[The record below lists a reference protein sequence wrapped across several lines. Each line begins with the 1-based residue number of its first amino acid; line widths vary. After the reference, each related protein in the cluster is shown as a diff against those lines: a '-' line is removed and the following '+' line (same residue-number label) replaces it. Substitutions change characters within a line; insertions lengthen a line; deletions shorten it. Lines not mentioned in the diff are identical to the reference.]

1 MIQFV
6 PLGEDN
12 CNSNK
17 VEDHIKLAM
26 LLGTSEVVY
35 PVQKTDSF
43 QSVTY
48 IPCAYMDPF
57 YGSGMVGYGPH
68 SMVHP
73 QVGASAPSRVPLP
86 NELSEDGPIYVNAK
100 QYHAILRRRQLRAKL
115 EAKNKLIKGRKPY
128 LHESRH
134 LHAMKRVRG
143 SGGRF
148 LKTKKQEQQQHS
160 VAAAAASTTDSE
172 VSSSP
177 LLQLGEKPGSSGS
190 SCAGFTSDSHG
201 NVFLPPEPFGFPSE
215 YTSQQRVSAIR

>member
-1 MIQFV
+1 MTSV
-6 PLGEDN
+6 VGHH
-12 CNSNK
+12 
-17 VEDHIKLAM
+17 VEGKDSTTLP
-26 LLGTSEVVY
+26 TSRSHQV
-35 PVQKTDSF
+35 
-43 QSVTY
+43 SVNIDQCFSSTY

-143 SGGRF
+143 SG
-148 LKTKKQEQQQHS
+148 
-160 VAAAAASTTDSE
+160 AAS
-172 VSSSP
+172 
-177 LLQLGEKPGSSGS
+177 
-190 SCAGFTSDSHG
+190 
-201 NVFLPPEPFGFPSE
+201 
-215 YTSQQRVSAIR
+215 